1 MSNISAKPAASRSP
15 LHRAAL
21 PAILALSAVL
31 AASSAFAQGA
41 YQSPSAPNSSQSMP
55 QSPNSTPRGARTL
68 PRGATGIERM
78 GTVGTTRVQPKG
90 PAQDGMTMTS
100 SPRAPVS
107 R

>member
-1 MSNISAKPAASRSP
+1 MSNISTKPAASRSL

-21 PAILALSAVL
+21 PAVLALSAVL
-31 AASSAFAQGA
+31 AAPSAFAQGV
-41 YQSPSAPNSSQSMP
+41 YQSPSAPNSGQSMP

-68 PRGATGIERM
+68 PRGSTGIERM

-90 PAQDGMTMTS
+90 PAQDGTGLAS

>member
-15 LHRAAL
+15 LHRAVL
-21 PAILALSAVL
+21 PAVLALSAVL

-41 YQSPSAPNSSQSMP
+41 YQSPSAPNSGQSMP

-68 PRGATGIERM
+68 PQGSTGIERM

-90 PAQDGMTMTS
+90 PAREGTTMTA
-100 SPRAPVS
+100 SPGASIPR
-107 R
+107 